1 MKTEQDSIMTRDSFD
16 IAKKVL
22 LLTAKHGVQ
31 PTPKNYAIWYEYS
44 IGKKTA
50 LKAEI
55 DRLIES
61 SSDFNELINEE
72 LYLKHIASALS
83 PDDKVEAKKAEVV
96 DEASEGVHKLLAE
109 ILASMQ
115 SFSGEASQHE
125 KEMDHQMQQMAGAH
139 DGEQIKA
146 MVQKIIHSAKQIKK
160 SGDDLNAKLEESQK
174 EIGQLRE
181 NLQKIKSESE
191 RDFLTSVLNRKA
203 LDKRLEQLTSLSVQK
218 KEPVCVLMID
228 IDHFKKFNDTYGHQM
243 GDQVLKIVAK
253 ALTECV
259 KGSDIVARYG
269 GEEFSVILPNT
280 PIGGAVAVGESI
292 RKNIASKELK
302 RRDTGEN
309 YGQITVSI
317 GAAMFRPKSDTIET
331 FVGRADEALYKSK
344 QTGRNR
350 VTMEAPKDAA

>member
-1 MKTEQDSIMTRDSFD
+1 MKTQQESDSTRDSFD

-31 PTPKNYAIWYEYS
+31 PAPKNYAIWYEYAA
-44 IGKKTA
+44 GRKPA
-50 LKAEI
+50 LKADI

-61 SSDFNELINEE
+61 ASDFNELVNEE
-72 LYLKHIASALS
+72 LYLKHIASALA
-83 PDDKVEAKKAEVV
+83 PDDKIETKKAEVV
-96 DEASEGVHKLLAE
+96 DETSEGVHKLLAE
-109 ILASMQ
+109 ILASME
-115 SFSGEASQHE
+115 SFSGNTAHHE
-125 KEMDHQMQQMAGAH
+125 KEMDQHLQQMAGAS
-139 DGEQIKA
+139 DGEQVKV
-146 MVQKIIHSAKQIKK
+146 MVKKIIHSAKQIKK
-160 SGDDLNAKLEESQK
+160 SGDELNAKLEESQK

-181 NLQKIKSESE
+181 NLHKIKAESE
-191 RDFLTSVLNRKA
+191 KDFLTSVLNRKA
-203 LDKRLEQLTSLSVQK
+203 LDKRLEQLTALSVQK

-259 KGSDIVARYG
+259 KGSDVVARYG

-317 GAAMFRPKSDTIET
+317 GAAMYRPKSDSIEQ

-350 VTMEAPKDAA
+350 VTMEAPKDPA